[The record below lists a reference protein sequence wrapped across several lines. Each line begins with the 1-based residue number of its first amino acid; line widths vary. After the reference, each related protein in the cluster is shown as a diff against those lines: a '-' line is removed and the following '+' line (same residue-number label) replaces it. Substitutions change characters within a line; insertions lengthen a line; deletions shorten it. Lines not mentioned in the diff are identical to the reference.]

1 MLKLT
6 LVFLIGGLSMIVLGV
21 YFYKKLQQ
29 EEQEQKQEQN
39 NGE

>member
-1 MLKLT
+1 MLQLT

-29 EEQEQKQEQN
+29 EEQQQKEQLDRDE
-39 NGE
+39 